1 MYTQLVLSLLTLA
14 LSLPL
19 SSSPSLALAH
29 PLSFSSF
36 SLVPLA
42 QSRRPRAKD
51 IPRTS
56 HHLLTIIREGF
67 FFSFFFSLVL
77 TIAYLMTLP
86 TDDEEH
92 TGSRKGRQ
100 DRLTDMSSPLN
111 TTSTPVGKQTTRKN
125 PNDVSIYTGEIKE

>member
-1 MYTQLVLSLLTLA
+1 
-14 LSLPL
+14 
-19 SSSPSLALAH
+19 
-29 PLSFSSF
+29 
-36 SLVPLA
+36 
-42 QSRRPRAKD
+42 
-51 IPRTS
+51 
-56 HHLLTIIREGF
+56 
-67 FFSFFFSLVL
+67 
-77 TIAYLMTLP
+77 MTLP